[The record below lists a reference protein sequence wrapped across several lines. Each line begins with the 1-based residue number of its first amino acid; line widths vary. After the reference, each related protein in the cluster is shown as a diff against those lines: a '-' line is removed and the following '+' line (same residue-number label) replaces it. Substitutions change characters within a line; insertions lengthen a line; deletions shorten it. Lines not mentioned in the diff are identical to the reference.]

1 MCHVSETAMACGHKL
16 QHTSSYCHNA
26 AQPSS
31 SSNPSARTTCANP
44 EVTHRS
50 SINDTCAECD
60 PAVRRRILRMRYEE
74 DRAVLMRVYMD
85 AKKAGDQAL
94 MARVEEMM
102 NQAVSEVRAGNFA
115 VSVGA
120 WRQSE
125 AGGKTEKEREEELD
139 VTRNRDG

>member
-1 MCHVSETAMACGHKL
+1 MSGLNCQTLAMCRVSETTMACRHKL
-16 QHTSSYCHNA
+16 QHTSSHCQHA
-26 AQPSS
+26 PQPPSS
-31 SSNPSARTTCANP
+31 SSNPSARSTCANP

-85 AKKAGDQAL
+85 AKKAGDQVL

-102 NQAVSEVRAGNFA
+102 NQAVNEVRAGNFA
-115 VSVGA
+115 VSVAA
-120 WRQSE
+120 WR
-125 AGGKTEKEREEELD
+125 
-139 VTRNRDG
+139 